1 LHLERIGKRQS
12 KIHGPFYMHKK
23 VINKTEATLLPS
35 VSVLQAKISVLQEKI
50 FHLKIVLKRFAEEQ
64 FIFKK

>member
-35 VSVLQAKISVLQEKI
+35 VSVLQAKISVSQEKI
-50 FHLKIVLKRFAEEQ
+50 FHLIVLKRFAEEQ